1 MIEIGENLT
10 EIIITAI
17 VGFTFIITT
26 WIFWR

>member
-10 EIIITAI
+10 GVIIAAI